1 MDVPTDES
9 IIWVT
14 PDGENRIVSTD
25 GAARSLSFP
34 DVAPS
39 LRVVTAGDVLLMQ
52 GNLGTDL
59 TGAVL
64 EAARSRGLVTIL
76 NVAPVVDGIA
86 ALFPLLGHAI
96 VNEVEAE
103 QLTGCGDP
111 DAAVLAMRELGA
123 GHVVVTLGASGART
137 DGPHGIETVPAE
149 PVDAIDTTGAGDVLC
164 GVYAASVAAGGP
176 RPCVSPSRPPRSRSP
191 VPGPSPP
198 SLPAPSS
205 QRSHP
210 AWSCHDRSP
219 CRRCVLR

>member
-164 GVYAASVAAGGP
+164 GVYAASVAAGRRRSSAVRLAVAAATVSVT
-176 RPCVSPSRPPRSRSP
+176 RPGTQSAFPARAELATLASRLE
-191 VPGPSPP
+191 
-198 SLPAPSS
+198 LP
-205 QRSHP
+205 
-210 AWSCHDRSP
+210 
-219 CRRCVLR
+219 